1 MKTCPT
7 CGATLDDAT
16 MFCTQCGTNLQGA
29 PDFANTQGS
38 ASNQDT
44 VNQDVT
50 PNQGAANQ
58 NAAPNQ
64 GMPNQ
69 GMPNQGPMPG
79 QGAPYQQYAQAPVFD
94 PYDHTA
100 EYSPKD
106 ISDNKVIA
114 ILVYLMGTVGI
125 IIALLASKESPYV
138 AFHLRQGLKF
148 LAVEVLVGIVS
159 AVLFFTLIVPIAG
172 GIFLVVLWVIKIICF
187 FQICSGKAK
196 EPAII
201 RSLGLLK

>member
-44 VNQDVT
+44 VNQDAA
-50 PNQGAANQ
+50 PNQGM
-58 NAAPNQ
+58 PNQ

-114 ILVYLMGTVGI
+114 ILVYLMGTIGI

-172 GIFLVVLWVIKIICF
+172 GILLLVLWVIKIICF

-201 RSLGLLK
+201 RSLGFLK

>member
-44 VNQDVT
+44 VNQDAA
-50 PNQGAANQ
+50 PNQGM
-58 NAAPNQ
+58 PNQ

-114 ILVYLMGTVGI
+114 ILVYLMGTIGI
-125 IIALLASKESPYV
+125 IIALLASKDSPYV

-172 GIFLVVLWVIKIICF
+172 GIFLIVLWVIKIICF

-201 RSLGLLK
+201 RSLGFLK

>member
-44 VNQDVT
+44 VNQD
-50 PNQGAANQ
+50 AAH
-58 NAAPNQ
+58 NQ

-114 ILVYLMGTVGI
+114 ILVYLMGTIGI

-172 GIFLVVLWVIKIICF
+172 GIFLIVLWVIKIICF

-201 RSLGLLK
+201 RSLGFLK

>member
-44 VNQDVT
+44 VNQDV
-50 PNQGAANQ
+50 AH
-58 NAAPNQ
+58 NQ

-114 ILVYLMGTVGI
+114 ILVYLMGTIGI

-172 GIFLVVLWVIKIICF
+172 GIFLIVLWVIKIICF

-201 RSLGLLK
+201 RSLGFLK

>member
-50 PNQGAANQ
+50 PNQGVANQ

-201 RSLGLLK
+201 RSLGFLK

>member
-44 VNQDVT
+44 VNQDAA
-50 PNQGAANQ
+50 PNQGMPNQ
-58 NAAPNQ
+58 GMPNQGMPNQ

-79 QGAPYQQYAQAPVFD
+79 QGAHHISSMLRHLYLIHTTIQQSIHQR
-94 PYDHTA
+94 
-100 EYSPKD
+100 
-106 ISDNKVIA
+106 I
-114 ILVYLMGTVGI
+114 
-125 IIALLASKESPYV
+125 
-138 AFHLRQGLKF
+138 
-148 LAVEVLVGIVS
+148 
-159 AVLFFTLIVPIAG
+159 
-172 GIFLVVLWVIKIICF
+172 
-187 FQICSGKAK
+187 FQITK
-196 EPAII
+196 
-201 RSLGLLK
+201 SLQF

>member
-44 VNQDVT
+44 VNQDAA
-50 PNQGAANQ
+50 PNQGM
-58 NAAPNQ
+58 PNQ

-114 ILVYLMGTVGI
+114 ILVYLMGTIGI

-138 AFHLRQGLKF
+138 ASHLRQGLKF

-172 GIFLVVLWVIKIICF
+172 GIFLIVLWVIKIICF

-201 RSLGLLK
+201 RSLGFLK